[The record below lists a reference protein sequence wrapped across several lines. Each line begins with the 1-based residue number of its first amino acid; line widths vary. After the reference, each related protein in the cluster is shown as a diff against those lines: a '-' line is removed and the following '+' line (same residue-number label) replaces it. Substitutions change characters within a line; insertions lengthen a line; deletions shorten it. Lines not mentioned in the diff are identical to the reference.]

1 MKKLLLFLTLLTAV
15 TVLMIACKPKD
26 HHAIPIADEF
36 NVPEVADVVMYQVN
50 PRVFAPSNSFQAII
64 SRLDSIQDLG
74 VNMLWIMPIY
84 PIGQEKSKNSPY
96 SVKDYKAVAPEYGTV
111 DDLHQLVESCHERG
125 MGVILDWVANHTA
138 WDNVWLKEHPDWYT
152 HDSTGNIIFPPGTDW
167 TDVAD
172 LNYDNKEMRA
182 AMIDAMRFWVD
193 SVGVDGFRCDV
204 ADQVPVDFWTDCI
217 NTLRESAKPRNLIM
231 LAEGA
236 NPENF
241 TAGFDLNYAWEFMRA
256 IDEVMKGEARVS
268 KLLTVDKN
276 EYKDLGPGKFK
287 LRFTT
292 NHDEATKYSPVKQY
306 GGAKASM
313 AAFVA
318 TTMLHGGMLV
328 YGSQEVGYPEPIN
341 FFKYVPVNWNANPGM
356 RDEYKKLISIYNEH
370 PALRS
375 SGKVVPFDDDE
386 NNVLIVDRVL
396 NNDNVL
402 VIVNVRDAAHK
413 VELPGMWAN
422 KSVVNLMT
430 GEEMPLSHHIT
441 MQPYQYLLLAN
452 HK

>member
-1 MKKLLLFLTLLTAV
+1 MKKIVLTLLPILAIII
-15 TVLMIACKPKD
+15 MIAAGCKPKEN
-26 HHAIPIADEF
+26 HAQLVNDSF
-36 NVPEVADVVMYQVN
+36 DVPEVADVVLYQVN
-50 PRVFAPSNSFQAII
+50 PRVFAPSNSFQAILG
-64 SRLDSIQDLG
+64 RLDSIEDLG

-84 PIGQEKSKNSPY
+84 PIGEEKSKNSPY

-111 DDLHQLVESCHERG
+111 EDLRMLVESCHERG

-152 HDSTGNIIFPPGTDW
+152 HDSAGNIIFPPGTDW

-172 LNYDNKEMRA
+172 LNYSNKEMRA
-182 AMIDAMRFWVD
+182 AMIDAMRYWVD

-204 ADQVPVDFWTDCI
+204 ADQVPADFWSTCI
-217 NTLRESAKPRNLIM
+217 KTLREAAKPRHLIM

-236 NPENF
+236 NPDNF
-241 TAGFDLNYAWEFMRA
+241 TAGFDLNYAWEFMGA
-256 IDEVMKGEARVS
+256 IAKVMKDDAKVS
-268 KLLTVDKN
+268 TLINADKN
-276 EYKDLGPGKFK
+276 EYKDLERGKYK

-292 NHDEATKYSPVKQY
+292 NHDESTKETPVKQY
-306 GGAKASM
+306 GGARASM

-341 FFKYVPVNWNANPGM
+341 FFKYVPVNWNANPDM
-356 RDEYKKLISIYNEH
+356 RDEYKQLIAIYNDH

-375 SGKVVPFDDDE
+375 SGKVTYFDDD
-386 NNVLIVDRVL
+386 NNNILCVDRVL

-402 VIVNVRDAAHK
+402 VVVNLRNAPHTIPTPGMWSNRTVTNLMQNEK
-413 VELPGMWAN
+413 VELG
-422 KSVVNLMT
+422 SRINL
-430 GEEMPLSHHIT
+430 
-441 MQPYQYLLLAN
+441 QPYQYLLLGN
-452 HK
+452 K

>member
-1 MKKLLLFLTLLTAV
+1 MKKIFLFLLLTM
-15 TVLMIACKPKD
+15 TVMAFGCKPRN
-26 HHAIPIADEF
+26 HHATPVGDGF
-36 NVPEVADVVMYQVN
+36 VVPEVADVVMYQVN
-50 PRVFAPSNSFQAII
+50 PRVFAAENSFQAII
-64 SRLDSIQDLG
+64 NRLDSIEDLG

-84 PIGQEKSKNSPY
+84 PIGEEKSKNSPY

-111 DDLHQLVESCHERG
+111 DDLKELVESCHERG

-138 WDNVWLKEHPDWYT
+138 WDNVWLQQHPDWYT

-172 LNYDNKEMRA
+172 LNYDNKDMRA
-182 AMIDAMRFWVD
+182 AMIDAMRYWVD

-204 ADQVPVDFWTDCI
+204 ADQVPLDFWTECI
-217 NTLRESAKPRNLIM
+217 DNLRAAAKPRNLIM

-236 NPENF
+236 NPDNLK
-241 TAGFDLNYAWEFMRA
+241 AGFDLNYAWEFMGA
-256 IDEVMKGEARVS
+256 IAEVMKGDAKVG
-268 KLLTVDKN
+268 KLLTVDKH
-276 EYKDLGPGKFK
+276 EYENLDRGKFK

-292 NHDEATKYSPVKQY
+292 NHDEATKASPVKLY

-328 YGSQEVGYPEPIN
+328 YGSQEVGYPETIN
-341 FFKYVPVNWNANPGM
+341 FFHYVPVDWNANPGM
-356 RDEYKKLISIYNEH
+356 RDEYKKLIAIYNEH

-375 SGKVVPFDDDE
+375 SGKVIPFDDDE

-402 VIVNVRDAAHK
+402 VIVNVRDAAHQ
-413 VELPGMWAN
+413 VELPAMWAS
-422 KSVVNLMT
+422 KSVKNLFT
-430 GEEMPLSHHIT
+430 GEQMQLSRHIT
-441 MQPYQYLLLAN
+441 LQPYQYLILGN
-452 HK
+452 Q

>member
-1 MKKLLLFLTLLTAV
+1 MMAFG
-15 TVLMIACKPKD
+15 CKPRD
-26 HHAIPIADEF
+26 HHATPVGDGF
-36 NVPEVADVVMYQVN
+36 VVPEVADVVMYQVN
-50 PRVFAPSNSFQAII
+50 PRVFAPENSFQAII
-64 SRLDSIQDLG
+64 NRLDSIQDLG

-84 PIGQEKSKNSPY
+84 PIGEEKSKNSPY

-111 DDLHQLVESCHERG
+111 DDLKELVEACHERG
-125 MGVILDWVANHTA
+125 MGLILDWVANHTA
-138 WDNVWLKEHPDWYT
+138 WDNVWLQQHPDWYT

-172 LNYDNKEMRA
+172 LNYDNKDMRA

-204 ADQVPVDFWTDCI
+204 ADQVPVEFWTECI
-217 NTLRESAKPRNLIM
+217 DNLRAAAKPRNLIM

-236 NPENF
+236 NPDNF
-241 TAGFDLNYAWEFMRA
+241 KAGFDLNYAWEYMKA
-256 IDEVMKGEARVS
+256 IAEVMKGDAKVG
-268 KLLTVDKN
+268 KLIAVDKH
-276 EYKDLGPGKFK
+276 EYENLDRGKFK

-292 NHDEATKYSPVKQY
+292 NHDEATKASPVKLY

-318 TTMLHGGMLV
+318 TTMLHGGMLI
-328 YGSQEVGYPEPIN
+328 YGSQEVGYPETIN
-341 FFKYVPVNWNANPGM
+341 FFHYVPVDWNANPGM
-356 RDEYKKLISIYNEH
+356 RDEYKKLVSIYNEH

-375 SGKVVPFDDDE
+375 SGKVIPFDDDE

-402 VIVNVRDAAHK
+402 VIVNVRDAAHQ
-413 VELPGMWAN
+413 VELPAMWAN
-422 KSVVNLMT
+422 KSVKNLFT
-430 GEEMPLSHHIT
+430 GEQMQLSKHIN
-441 MQPYQYLLLAN
+441 MQPYQYLILGN
-452 HK
+452 H